1 MTAPRNSCKPSTGGK
16 TLHGFRI
23 LLPLVFASIH
33 LGLPGAWAQN
43 DPPAEVTVPDAALRA
58 VLEDRLGLVEGAPI
72 TAAAL
77 AALTKLEA
85 RDLGIVDL
93 TGLEY
98 ATGLTLLDVGPGAV
112 TRDPWTNSNDVSDL
126 SPLSGL
132 TALTWLDL
140 AGNSVEDVTPLSG
153 LTRLAVLIVEV
164 NKIQD
169 MRSLS
174 GLTKLRELYMG
185 YNLVPTW
192 ELADWLPPWQQRVD
206 VYLDFSGSDLWPTLD
221 GPLNRL
227 VMSYKEA
234 LRWGRTTHEVVVD
247 PSRCFRRFPTSD
259 DWDPSKPDF
268 FIWDPSKPPHSAS
281 VRIKNLLD
289 REESSIDRVV
299 AFLEGYCIIVR
310 DFFISRVPSGE
321 QGWNTVYACVPVPLL
336 VPLSDLPSVA
346 RVRMPPGSFPASSTG
361 SESSDASAG
370 GQEGCGSDLPG
381 TGVEVSS
388 WGAI

>member
-1 MTAPRNSCKPSTGGK
+1 MIADRAQMMRNFGVFLALGMSLTSLPAALAQDNPS
-16 TLHGFRI
+16 
-23 LLPLVFASIH
+23 PDV
-33 LGLPGAWAQN
+33 
-43 DPPAEVTVPDAALRA
+43 VTVPDAALRT
-58 VLEDRLGLVEGAPI
+58 VLEDRLGLAEGAPI

-77 AALTKLEA
+77 AELTKLEA

-93 TGLEY
+93 TGLEH

-185 YNLVPTW
+185 YNLIPTL
-192 ELADWLPPWQQRVD
+192 ELADWLPPWQQRAD

-221 GPLNRL
+221 GPLNGL
-227 VMSYKEA
+227 VRSYKEA
-234 LRWGRTTHEVVVD
+234 LRWGRTTDKVG
-247 PSRCFRRFPTSD
+247 PSRCFSRFPTSE
-259 DWDPSKPDF
+259 DWDPSKPNF
-268 FIWDPSKPPHSAS
+268 YVWDPSKPPHRVP
-281 VRIKNLLD
+281 VRITLVD

-299 AFLEGYCIIVR
+299 GFLADHCVIVG
-310 DFFISRVPSGE
+310 DSSISRVPSGE
-321 QGWNTVYACVPVPLL
+321 QGWNRVYACVHIPLL
-336 VPLSDLPSVA
+336 VPLSELPSVA
-346 RVRMPPGSFPASSTG
+346 RVRRPTQGDFPQTSTG
-361 SESSDASAG
+361 SENGDSGVG
-370 GQEGCGSDLPG
+370 GQDGCGSDLPG
-381 TGVEVSS
+381 TGVEGSS
-388 WGAI
+388 WGAIKSLFR